1 MNPTWDPS
9 LKNILLLGNAFYK
22 SYSQG
27 AQTVLHCATESS
39 LSEESGHLYRDCKL
53 YVSKKDLD
61 PEVALRLWEVSAKLT
76 GIKEIV
82 K

>member
-1 MNPTWDPS
+1 
-9 LKNILLLGNAFYK
+9 
-22 SYSQG
+22 
-27 AQTVLHCATESS
+27 